1 MDLQGLNIFI
11 QVAELNNFTKAGE
24 RLGYSQPTVSFQIK
38 QLEAELGVKLFD
50 RIGHTVSLT
59 DEGRAALV
67 YAQRICN
74 MSDEMIAGAGKQY
87 EVEGVVR
94 LGMADSLCTPLI
106 AKRFDEFRKQ
116 FPNVSLHVKT
126 GETNELF
133 SLLDHNEVDIVCTLD
148 SPIYNTN
155 YKTVGDETVD
165 VNLVVS
171 KDNPLANKKVI
182 TIEEFMEQPFF
193 STEQGI
199 SYNRILSEELE
210 KKGLEIHPV
219 LEMGSADLLCKLVEN
234 NLGVAYLPDYV
245 TDASVERGEI
255 VRLQVENLHI
265 SVQKQILYRR
275 DKWVNIQMKAFMEYV
290 KVKAAG
296 GISSVA
302 DAATPTRI

>member
-1 MDLQGLNIFI
+1 MDLQALNIFI

-59 DEGRAALV
+59 DEGRAALS

-74 MSDEMIAGAGKQY
+74 MSNEMVTGAGKQY
-87 EVEGVVR
+87 EVEGIVR

-106 AKRFDEFRKQ
+106 ARRFHEFRKQ
-116 FPNVSLHVKT
+116 YPKVALHIKT
-126 GETNELF
+126 GDTNELF
-133 SLLDHNEVDIVCTLD
+133 HLLDHNEVDIVCTLD

-155 YKTVGDETVD
+155 YKTVGDETVG

-171 KDNPLANKKVI
+171 KDNLLAKKEKI
-182 TIEEFMEQPFF
+182 SIEEFLEQPFF

-199 SYNRILSEELE
+199 SYNRILAEELA

-219 LEMGSADLLCKLVEN
+219 LEMGSADLLCKLVED

-245 TDASVERGEI
+245 TDEAVKNGNI
-255 VRLQVENLHI
+255 VRVQVEDLHI

-275 DKWVNIQMKAFMEYV
+275 DKWVTVQMKAFMNYV
-290 KVKAAG
+290 T
-296 GISSVA
+296 I
-302 DAATPTRI
+302 

>member
-1 MDLQGLNIFI
+1 MDLQALNIFI

-59 DEGRAALV
+59 DEGRAALS

-74 MSDEMIAGAGKQY
+74 MSNEMVAGAGKQY

-116 FPNVSLHVKT
+116 YPKVAIHIKT
-126 GETNELF
+126 GDTNELF
-133 SLLDHNEVDIVCTLD
+133 RLLDHNEVDMVCTLD

-155 YKTVGDETVD
+155 YKIVGDETVG

-171 KDNPLANKKVI
+171 KDNPMAEKEKI

-199 SYNRILSEELE
+199 SYNRILDEELA
-210 KKGLEIHPV
+210 KRGLEFHPV
-219 LEMGSADLLCKLVEN
+219 LEMGSADLLCKLVEE

-245 TDASVERGEI
+245 TDAAVENGRI
-255 VRLQVENLHI
+255 VRVQVENLHI

-275 DKWVNIQMKAFMEYV
+275 DKWVTVQMKAFMNYV
-290 KVKAAG
+290 T
-296 GISSVA
+296 I
-302 DAATPTRI
+302 